1 MATTSAA
8 DHSPN
13 TYDRLADLKSFDE
26 TKAGVKGLVDSGI
39 THVPRIFHNPP
50 NPNIAPPPP
59 LSPSGDPLLRPP
71 VIDFAGI
78 GNDKNMRKA
87 VVEGIR
93 DAAGE
98 WGFFQVV
105 NHGVPARVTAE
116 MAAGVVRFFEMEVA
130 EKRVFFSRDF
140 VGKKVRY
147 NSNYDLYT
155 SKAASWRDSIGF
167 EMGPVPP
174 NPDEF
179 PGCCREIV
187 MEYADEMK
195 KLGDLLLSILSEA
208 LGLDPN
214 HLAELECAKGLTVVG
229 HYYPPCPEPELTMGT
244 RMHQDDSFF
253 TVLQQDHIGG
263 LQVLHNDQLVDL
275 APTPGALVVNIGN
288 LLQFISS
295 EHRVLANRVG
305 PRVSIGSFFSTDN
318 VLSNP
323 RMYEPIKELISEN
336 DRPKYKK
343 VSVQDYQ
350 AKFHSE
356 GLNGTSALLH
366 FQL

>member
-130 EKRVFFSRDF
+130 EKRV
-140 VGKKVRY
+140 
-147 NSNYDLYT
+147 
-155 SKAASWRDSIGF
+155 
-167 EMGPVPP
+167 
-174 NPDEF
+174 
-179 PGCCREIV
+179 EIV

-288 LLQFISS
+288 LLQLVSNDKFISS

>member
-1 MATTSAA
+1 
-8 DHSPN
+8 
-13 TYDRLADLKSFDE
+13 
-26 TKAGVKGLVDSGI
+26 
-39 THVPRIFHNPP
+39 
-50 NPNIAPPPP
+50 
-59 LSPSGDPLLRPP
+59 
-71 VIDFAGI
+71 
-78 GNDKNMRKA
+78 
-87 VVEGIR
+87 
-93 DAAGE
+93 
-98 WGFFQVV
+98 
-105 NHGVPARVTAE
+105 
-116 MAAGVVRFFEMEVA
+116 
-130 EKRVFFSRDF
+130 
-140 VGKKVRY
+140 
-147 NSNYDLYT
+147 
-155 SKAASWRDSIGF
+155 
-167 EMGPVPP
+167 MGPVPP

-288 LLQFISS
+288 LLQLVSNDKFISS

>member
-263 LQVLHNDQLVDL
+263 LQLVSNDK
-275 APTPGALVVNIGN
+275 
-288 LLQFISS
+288 FISS